1 MTGPGRFSYEA
12 SLEHPYLCPD
22 GDQTMKRLA
31 MVITLAVAQ
40 FALGCATQPTV
51 LPRGEVP
58 NRLVETIARRGQ
70 GEGPIEPEPPGSFL
84 LADCLTT
91 GAKVGAVCLFIPA
104 LLVYWGLPRARGV
117 DSDPNLTGPLQK
129 FSPNN

>member
-1 MTGPGRFSYEA
+1 
-12 SLEHPYLCPD
+12 
-22 GDQTMKRLA
+22 MKRVA
-31 MVITLAVAQ
+31 VVVSLAVAQ
-40 FALGCATQPTV
+40 LAMGCATQPTV
-51 LPRGEVP
+51 LPRGEDP

-84 LADCLTT
+84 LADCLYT
-91 GAKVGAVCLFIPA
+91 GAKVGAACLVIPA
-104 LLVYWGLPRARGV
+104 VLVYWGLARARGV